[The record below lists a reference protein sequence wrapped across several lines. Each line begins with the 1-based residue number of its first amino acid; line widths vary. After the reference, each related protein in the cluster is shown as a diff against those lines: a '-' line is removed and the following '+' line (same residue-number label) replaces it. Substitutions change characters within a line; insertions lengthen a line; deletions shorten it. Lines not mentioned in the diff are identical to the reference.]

1 MDEDTT
7 PRWLEWAREIQALS
21 QTGLFYAENDFE
33 RERHKRLVE
42 IAAEMISDHSNLEL
56 NELVDIFDSQTGY
69 ATPRVDVRAAVFRH
83 GKLLLVR
90 ELMDGG
96 WTMPGGWADVGDIPS
111 GAAEREVR
119 EEAGFLVK
127 ARKVIGVYDA
137 NRLGPLE
144 IFHAFKIVFFCDLLG
159 GEARTSNET
168 SEVGFFGRE
177 EIPLMLSGERTKPRH
192 VADAFSTLDDPDRP
206 AVFD

>member
-21 QTGLFYAENDFE
+21 QTGLFYAKNDFE
-33 RERHKRLVE
+33 RERHKRLGE
-42 IAAEMISDHSNLEL
+42 IAAEMVSDHSNLEI

-69 ATPRVDVRAAVFRH
+69 ATPRVDVRAAVFQD

-159 GEARTSNET
+159 GEARTSSET

-192 VADAFSTLDDPDRP
+192 IADVFSVLDDPDRP

>member
-21 QTGLFYAENDFE
+21 QTGMFYAENDFE

-42 IAAEMISDHSNLEL
+42 IAAEMISDHSSLEL

-69 ATPRVDVRAAVFRH
+69 ATPRVDVRAAVFRD
-83 GKLLLVR
+83 GKLLFVR
-90 ELMDGG
+90 ERMDGG

-111 GAAEREVR
+111 EAAEREVR

-159 GEARTSNET
+159 GEARTSSET

-177 EIPLMLSGERTKPRH
+177 EIPIVLSGERTKPRH
-192 VADAFSTLDDPDRP
+192 IEDVFSALDDPDRP
-206 AVFD
+206 TVFD

>member
-69 ATPRVDVRAAVFRH
+69 ATPRVDVRAAVFRDE
-83 GKLLLVR
+83 KLLLVR
-90 ELMDGG
+90 ERMDGG

-144 IFHAFKIVFFCDLLG
+144 IFHAFKIVFLCDLLG
-159 GEARTSNET
+159 GEARTSSET

-192 VADAFSTLDDPDRP
+192 IADAFSVLDDPDRP

>member
-1 MDEDTT
+1 MDGYMT
-7 PRWLEWAREIQALS
+7 PRWLELAREIQALS

-33 RERHKRLVE
+33 RERHRRLGE
-42 IAAEMISDHSNLEL
+42 IAAEMVSDHSSLEL
-56 NELVDIFDSQTGY
+56 NDLVDIFDSQTGY
-69 ATPRVDVRAAVFRH
+69 ATPRVDVRAAVFRD
-83 GKLLLVR
+83 GNLLLVR
-90 ELMDGG
+90 ERLDGG

-119 EEAGFLVK
+119 EEAGFIVK
-127 ARKVIGVYDA
+127 ARKVIGIYDA

-144 IFHAFKIVFFCDLLG
+144 IFHAFKIVFLCDLLG
-159 GEARTSNET
+159 GEARTSSET

-192 VADAFSTLDDPDRP
+192 ISDVFSALDDPDRP
-206 AVFD
+206 TVFD